1 MHRVSV
7 ALDPSYDVV
16 VGAGALDEVA
26 AVIGDR
32 RRAVVVT
39 QRPLAALAEG
49 LDPLGSDGSGLW
61 TIEIGEGE
69 HAKSLATVEKL
80 CREFARGGLGRG
92 DVVVALG
99 GGVVGDTAG
108 FASAVYHRGIDV
120 VQVPTTLLAQVDAAI
135 GGKTAVN
142 IPEGKNL
149 VGAFHQPIGV
159 IADTATLKTLP
170 ERELRC
176 GLGEVA
182 KYALMPEGEAIR
194 ALLDDQGPLVR
205 AREPDVLADLVA
217 GCVAIKAQIVA
228 DDPEERTGRRATLN
242 YGHTLGHAL
251 EIAGGHELAHGE
263 AVAIGLVF
271 AANLA
276 AALERVGSD
285 TVEDVSALVSAL
297 GLPTTVPLDGISA
310 DDLVVLM
317 QRDKKASGG
326 ITFVLPG
333 EWDRSRRRSATPCP
347 RPRLPPAAGG
357 DTTLR
362 HARMGD

>member
-1 MHRVSV
+1 MRRVSV
-7 ALDPSYDVV
+7 ALKPSYDVV
-16 VGAGALDEVA
+16 VGTGVLDEVA
-26 AVIGDR
+26 GLIGDR
-32 RRAVVVT
+32 RRAVIVT
-39 QRPLAALAEG
+39 QRPLVALAEG
-49 LDPLGSDGSGLW
+49 LGPLGSDGSALW
-61 TIEIGEGE
+61 IIEIGEGE
-69 HAKSLATVEKL
+69 HAKSLATVEEL
-80 CREFARGGLGRG
+80 CREFARGRLGRG

-159 IADTATLKTLP
+159 IADTATLTTLP
-170 ERELRC
+170 EREFRC
-176 GLGEVA
+176 GLGEVV

-194 ALLDDQGPLVR
+194 GLLDDHRALVR
-205 AREPDVLADLVA
+205 AREPDVLADLVT
-217 GCVAIKAQIVA
+217 GCVAIKAQVVA

-242 YGHTLGHAL
+242 FGHTLGHAL
-251 EIAGGHELAHGE
+251 EVAGGHELAHGE

-271 AANLA
+271 ATNLA
-276 AALERVGSD
+276 AAVERVGPDSVD
-285 TVEDVSALVSAL
+285 DVVALVSGL
-297 GLPTTVPLDGISA
+297 GLPTTVPFEGISA
-310 DDLVVLM
+310 NDLLVLM

-333 EWDRSRRRSATPCP
+333 ANGIEAIDDPP
-347 RPRLPPAAGG
+347 RPALDRAFRSVGIAADG
-357 DTTLR
+357 DTS
-362 HARMGD
+362 A

>member
-1 MHRVSV
+1 MRRVRV
-7 ALDPSYDVV
+7 VVEPSYDVV

-26 AVIGDR
+26 GLIGNQRRTVI
-32 RRAVVVT
+32 VT
-39 QRPLAALAEG
+39 QRPLLALAEG
-49 LDPLGSDGSGLW
+49 LGALGSDGSARW
-61 TIEIGEGE
+61 IIEIGEGE
-69 HAKSLATVEKL
+69 HAKSLTTVEEL

-99 GGVVGDTAG
+99 GGVVGDTVG

-120 VQVPTTLLAQVDAAI
+120 VQVPTTLLAQVDAAV

-159 IADTATLKTLP
+159 IADTATLATLP
-170 ERELRC
+170 EREFLC

-182 KYALMPEGEAIR
+182 KYALMPEGSAVR
-194 ALLDDQGPLVR
+194 ALLDDHGALVR

-217 GCVAIKAQIVA
+217 GCVAIKAQVVA

-242 YGHTLGHAL
+242 YGHTLAHAL
-251 EIAGGHELAHGE
+251 EVAGGHELAHGE

-276 AALERVGSD
+276 AALERVGID
-285 TVEDVSALVSAL
+285 TVDDVVAVISAL
-297 GLPTTVPLDGISA
+297 GLPTAVPLEGISA
-310 DDLVVLM
+310 DDLLVLM
-317 QRDKKASGG
+317 RRDKKASGG

-333 EWDRSRRRSATPCP
+333 ANGIEAINDPP
-347 RPRLPPAAGG
+347 RPALDRAFRSVGIAADG
-357 DTTLR
+357 DSTE
-362 HARMGD
+362 

>member
-1 MHRVSV
+1 MRRVTV
-7 ALDPSYDVV
+7 VVEPSYDVV
-16 VGAGALDEVA
+16 VGTGALDEVA
-26 AVIGDR
+26 GLIGDG
-32 RRAVVVT
+32 RRAVIVT
-39 QRPLAALAEG
+39 QRPLVALAEG
-49 LDPLGSDGSGLW
+49 LGALGSDGSAPW
-61 TIEIGEGE
+61 IIEIGEGE
-69 HAKSLATVEKL
+69 HAKSLATVEEL

-149 VGAFHQPIGV
+149 LGAFHQPIGV
-159 IADTATLKTLP
+159 IADTATLTTLP
-170 ERELRC
+170 EREFRC
-176 GLGEVA
+176 GLGEVV

-194 ALLDDQGPLVR
+194 ALLDDHGARVR

-217 GCVAIKAQIVA
+217 GCVAIKAQVVA

-276 AALERVGSD
+276 AALERVGPD
-285 TVEDVSALVSAL
+285 TVEDVRAMVSGL
-297 GLPTTVPLDGISA
+297 GLPTAVPFEGISA
-310 DDLVVLM
+310 DDLLVLM

-326 ITFVLPG
+326 LTFVLPG
-333 EWDRSRRRSATPCP
+333 ANGIEAIDDPP
-347 RPRLPPAAGG
+347 RPALDRAFRSVGIAADG
-357 DTTLR
+357 DS
-362 HARMGD
+362 AA